1 LGSLFPCGSITGAP
15 KVRAMEVIRE
25 LEEEPPGIYT
35 GAVGMNEPSGN
46 LLFNVAI
53 RSLWLDQS
61 AGDGKKKGEMGIGS
75 GVVFDSDGAAEY
87 RECLLK
93 AEFLT
98 RPYQD
103 FQLIETLR
111 WEKGE
116 YWLLS
121 QHLERLVATAQHFL
135 YPFDEKA
142 VHHALENAAEGFGEE
157 CYRVRLT
164 LSHEGEAAVT
174 SSAITAPGPDTLGR
188 FVLSEKASNSN
199 DPFFYHKTTQR
210 ALYDGEHARLSA
222 KTGCDEVFFINER
235 GELTEGSRSNI
246 FIERGGELLTPPIA
260 AGILAGTFRRHLIED
275 SKRPTREKTL
285 WPEDLKTADAVYM
298 GNSVRGLV
306 RVVPVA

>member
-1 LGSLFPCGSITGAP
+1 
-15 KVRAMEVIRE
+15 
-25 LEEEPPGIYT
+25 
-35 GAVGMNEPSGN
+35 
-46 LLFNVAI
+46 
-53 RSLWLDQS
+53 
-61 AGDGKKKGEMGIGS
+61 
-75 GVVFDSDGAAEY
+75 
-87 RECLLK
+87 
-93 AEFLT
+93 LT

-164 LSHEGEAAVT
+164 LSHDGEAAVT

-199 DPFFYHKTTQR
+199 DPFFYHKTTRR